1 MSGTDEKVKFDLVI
15 KNRLLDFLGEDVRT
29 GDITSEYVCDDRQ
42 ARARIVSKGEGIL
55 AGMEETEILFE
66 LLNCRIFDSLADGE
80 NVVPGQIIASLEGNV
95 KNLLL
100 GERVALNILSRMSGI
115 ATKTNEFVE
124 KVKVINEITR
134 IAATRKTTP
143 GFRFF
148 EKKAVSLGGGD
159 PHRYALDDM
168 ILIKE
173 NHIRMGGG
181 IGSAL
186 EKAREKAPFAKKI
199 EIEVENLSQFR
210 EAMRFGAD
218 IIMLDNMTPGETK
231 ECREYL
237 ETKHEGRIRPLIEI
251 SGNMNLDNLEEYA
264 PYADII
270 SVGSLT
276 HSYDSLDFSMLVD

>member
-1 MSGTDEKVKFDLVI
+1 MSGTDEKAIFDPGI
-15 KNRLLDFLGEDVRT
+15 KNRLLPFLEEDIRT
-29 GDITSEYVCDDRQ
+29 GDITSEYVLDDRH
-42 ARARIVSKGEGIL
+42 ASARIVSKEEGIL

-66 LLNCRIFDSLADGE
+66 LLDCRVLDPVADGGK
-80 NVVPGQIIASLEGNV
+80 VVTGQVIASLEGKV

-124 KVKVINEITR
+124 KVRVINEFTR

-148 EKKAVSLGGGD
+148 EKKAVCVGGGD

-168 ILIKE
+168 VLIKE
-173 NHIRMGGG
+173 NHIRIAGGVRA
-181 IGSAL
+181 AL
-186 EKAREKAPFAKKI
+186 EKARRKSPFPKKI
-199 EIEVENLSQFR
+199 EIEVEDLSQFR

-218 IIMLDNMTPGETK
+218 IIMLDNMSPGETK

-237 ETKHEGRIRPLIEI
+237 ELEHVGGMKPLIEI
-251 SGNMNLDNLEEYA
+251 SGNMNLENVESYA